1 MPPSPK
7 PNKIGRTPREFDW
20 LDLPAEGR
28 KGRTPPMPKMWDW
41 SADDRQNWKQLWRL
55 PQAAAWESAQHH
67 EFVARLVILRRLFRE
82 EPTAPVSAEM
92 RQLEDRLGLNPKAM
106 MQLRWRIVADEVAD
120 RRNIVEPVGESARD
134 RLRALP

>member
-1 MPPSPK
+1 
-7 PNKIGRTPREFDW
+7 
-20 LDLPAEGR
+20 
-28 KGRTPPMPKMWDW
+28 
-41 SADDRQNWKQLWRL
+41 
-55 PQAAAWESAQHH
+55 
-67 EFVARLVILRRLFRE
+67 
-82 EPTAPVSAEM
+82 M